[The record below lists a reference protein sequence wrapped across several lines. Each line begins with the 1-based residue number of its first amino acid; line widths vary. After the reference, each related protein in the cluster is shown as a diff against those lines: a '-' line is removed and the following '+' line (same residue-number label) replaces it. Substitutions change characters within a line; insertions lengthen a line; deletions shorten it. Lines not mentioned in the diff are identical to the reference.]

1 MHRECLHG
9 VVNTA
14 VCRLPLGRKYLVNMQ
29 NKPFTW
35 PTNLPTWLEQQCEQR
50 RRGERGLMLFM
61 KLPKREYLSQL
72 GDCLSISIQLET
84 GTGSAI

>member
-1 MHRECLHG
+1 
-9 VVNTA
+9 
-14 VCRLPLGRKYLVNMQ
+14 MQ

-35 PTNLPTWLEQQCEQR
+35 PTNLPTWLEVRAETLGWE
-50 RRGERGLMLFM
+50 GEEGIMLFM

-84 GTGSAI
+84 RTASAVQRERVRERKVEQWEAGQ